1 MADPVRVLS
10 IDGGGVRGIIPATVL
25 ADLEVRAGRPVA
37 ELFDLIA
44 GTSTGA
50 IIGCAL
56 TVPGV
61 DGRPAYRASDVVELY
76 VREGPNIFH
85 RSIFDRIRSLD
96 GAIDERYSAEGLE
109 RVLRAA
115 LGEARLRDTFT
126 DLIVTA
132 YETYRREPFFFRSRR
147 AREDPAYDFPLHV
160 AARASSSAPTYFE
173 ATQVVNERSGD
184 EYSLVDGGLFA
195 ANPAMVAV
203 AEVLRGGADR
213 PVLLLSLGT
222 GQHTHRYPFKEIKDW
237 GALEWA
243 RPVID
248 MLLDGQSD
256 ATDFEVAQLAAAR
269 GTGPADRY
277 WRLQTELRKASDHLD
292 DASPDN
298 LHHLQEEAGELVD
311 REASALAE
319 VASTLNSVG
328 R

>member
-10 IDGGGVRGIIPATVL
+10 IDGGGIRGIIPATVL
-25 ADLEVRAGRPVA
+25 ADLELRAGRPVA

-50 IIGCAL
+50 VIASAL
-56 TVPGV
+56 TVPGT
-61 DGRPAYRASDVVELY
+61 DGDAAYRASDVVELY

-96 GAIDERYSAEGLE
+96 GAIDERYPAEGLE
-109 RVLRAA
+109 RVLAAA
-115 LGEARLRDTFT
+115 LGETRLSDTVT
-126 DLIVTA
+126 DVIVTA
-132 YETYRREPFFFRSRR
+132 YETRLRQPFFFRSRR
-147 AREDPAYDFPLHV
+147 AREDPAYDYPLHV

-173 ATQVVNERSGD
+173 AARVVNQSSGD

-195 ANPAMVAV
+195 ANPAMVGV
-203 AEVLRGGADR
+203 AEVLRDGAER

-256 ATDFEVAQLAAAR
+256 ATDFEVAQLTAAR
-269 GTGPADRY
+269 AQSPGDRY
-277 WRLQTELRKASDHLD
+277 WRLQTELRRSSDHLD

-298 LHHLQEEAGELVD
+298 LRHLQEEASELVE
-311 REASALAE
+311 REAGALAEAASAL
-319 VASTLNSVG
+319 TPDG
-328 R
+328 

>member
-1 MADPVRVLS
+1 VPGE
-10 IDGGGVRGIIPATVL
+10 DGG
-25 ADLEVRAGRPVA
+25 
-37 ELFDLIA
+37 
-44 GTSTGA
+44 
-50 IIGCAL
+50 
-56 TVPGV
+56 
-61 DGRPAYRASDVVELY
+61 PAYRASDVVELY

-96 GAIDERYSAEGLE
+96 GAIDERYPADGLE
-109 RVLRAA
+109 HILQGA
-115 LGEARLRDTFT
+115 LGETRLRDTVT
-126 DLIVTA
+126 DVIVTA
-132 YETYRREPFFFRSRR
+132 YETYLRQPFFFRTRR
-147 AREDPAYDFPLHV
+147 AREDPAYDYPLHV

-173 ATQVVNERSGD
+173 AARVINESSGD

-195 ANPAMVAV
+195 ANPAMVAL
-203 AEVLRGGADR
+203 AEVMRDGAER

-256 ATDFEVAQLAAAR
+256 ATEFEVAQLTAAR
-269 GTGPADRY
+269 GKAVGDRY

-298 LHHLQEEAGELVD
+298 LHHLQDEAAGLVE

-319 VASTLNSVG
+319 AASALTAASG
-328 R
+328 

>member
-1 MADPVRVLS
+1 MADAVRVLS
-10 IDGGGVRGIIPATVL
+10 IDGGGIRGIIPATVL

-50 IIGCAL
+50 VIASAL
-56 TVPGV
+56 TVPGE
-61 DGRPAYRASDVVELY
+61 DGPAYRASDVTELY

-85 RSIFDRIRSLD
+85 RSVFDRIRSLN
-96 GAIDERYSAEGLE
+96 GAIDERYPAEGLE
-109 RVLRAA
+109 GVLQAA
-115 LGEARLRDTFT
+115 LGETRLRDTLT
-126 DLIVTA
+126 DVIVTA
-132 YETYRREPFFFRSRR
+132 YETYLRQPFFFRSRR
-147 AREDPAYDFPLHV
+147 AREDPAYDYPLPV

-173 ATQVVNERSGD
+173 AAHVANESSGD

-195 ANPAMVAV
+195 ANPAMVAL
-203 AEVLRGGADR
+203 AEVLREGADR

-222 GQHTHRYPFKEIKDW
+222 GQHTRRYPFKEVKDW

-256 ATDFEVAQLAAAR
+256 ATDFEAAQLMAAR
-269 GTGPADRY
+269 GTTPGDRY
-277 WRLQTELRKASDHLD
+277 WRLQTELHKSSDHLD

-298 LHHLQEEAGELVD
+298 LHNLQEEASGLVE
-311 REASALAE
+311 REAETLAEAASALTA
-319 VASTLNSVG
+319 ASG
-328 R
+328 